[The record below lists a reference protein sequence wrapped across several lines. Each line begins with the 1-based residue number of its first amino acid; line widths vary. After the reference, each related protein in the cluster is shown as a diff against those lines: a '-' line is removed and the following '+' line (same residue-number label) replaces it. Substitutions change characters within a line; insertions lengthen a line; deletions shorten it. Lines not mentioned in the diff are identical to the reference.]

1 MTAFWRRMLC
11 VLAVGL
17 VCPNLCGAQATDES
31 THKSLDGYLGA
42 GPMVLPKYAGSADSE
57 TKLEPIAMIEYK
69 ETAYIYLNRVGVRL
83 WGSPDKKMALGI
95 AAEPRFGFKAGDGEL
110 LAGMS
115 TRRDAIEGGPA
126 FEWELPWFSLSAAY
140 FTDWSNTSGGQSW
153 RLSVDR
159 QLVDKGRWDI
169 STYLDLDRAD
179 ASIVQYYFGVR
190 PDEATATRP
199 SYQPGATVMSDLGL
213 FSAYKLNKNY
223 ALLFGGQLNYLGR
236 AGADSPIVQQRTN
249 VIGYFGLGLVFK

>member
-1 MTAFWRRMLC
+1 VTAFWRRMLC
-11 VLAVGL
+11 MLAVGM
-17 VCPNLCGAQATDES
+17 VCPNLCGAQPTENSA
-31 THKSLDGYLGA
+31 HKSLDGYLGA
-42 GPMVLPKYAGSADSE
+42 GPMVLPKYAGSAVSE
-57 TKLEPIAMIEYK
+57 TKLEPLAMIEYK
-69 ETAYIYLNRVGVRL
+69 KTVYIFLNRVGVRL
-83 WGSPDKKMALGI
+83 WGSPDNRMALGI
-95 AAEPRFGFKAGDGEL
+95 AAEPRFGFKAGDGER

-140 FTDWSNTSGGQSW
+140 FTDWSNTSGSQSW

-213 FSAYKLNKNY
+213 FCAYKLNKNY

-236 AGADSPIVQQRTN
+236 AAADSPIVQQRTN
-249 VIGYFGLGLVFK
+249 VIGYFGLGLVF